1 MKKSP
6 ILTPI
11 LTLIPPLILLL
22 AGCASPGG
30 ETGKPEAKQV
40 DEARAAAQSLTRQ
53 LGGKLMAAIKAD
65 GPEAAIGV
73 CKTAAPQIAADL
85 SKQTGWT
92 VGRVGTRTRN
102 ARTGTPD
109 AWNAK
114 ALASFAERL
123 KQGEKPD
130 AMEQAEVVNEPSGKY
145 LRYAKAITMQSK
157 CLTCHGTDIPAGVKA
172 RLQADYPM
180 DQASGYS
187 LGELRGAVVVKRA
200 L

>member
-1 MKKSP
+1 MKKSL
-6 ILTPI
+6 ILV
-11 LTLIPPLILLL
+11 LLL
-22 AGCASPGG
+22 AGCASPGSKT
-30 ETGKPEAKQV
+30 ESPEPQQV
-40 DEARAAAQSLTRQ
+40 DEARAAAKSLAGQ

-102 ARTGTPD
+102 AQTGTPD

-123 KQGEKPD
+123 KQGEKAD
-130 AMEQAEVVNEPSGKY
+130 TMELAEVVSAPSGKY

-157 CLTCHGTDIPAGVKA
+157 CLTCHGTDVSAGVKS
-172 RLQADYPM
+172 RLQADYPA
-180 DQASGYS
+180 DQASGYK
-187 LGELRGAVVVKRA
+187 LDELRGAVVVKRA